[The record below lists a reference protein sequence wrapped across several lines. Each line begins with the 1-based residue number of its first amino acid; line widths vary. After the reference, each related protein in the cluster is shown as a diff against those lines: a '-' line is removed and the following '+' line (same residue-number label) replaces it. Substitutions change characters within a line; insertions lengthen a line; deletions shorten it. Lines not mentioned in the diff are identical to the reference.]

1 MKTVLVVAY
10 HFPPGGGPGVQRV
23 LKHVTYLRDAG
34 WRPIVMTV
42 ENGDFPARDESL
54 LAKIPSDV
62 TVVRVPILEPY
73 SLYRSFMGAKG
84 AAIDVNVNKS
94 SDQRSGWKE
103 RLAEFIRAT
112 LFIPDAR
119 VGWLLTAVKRGV
131 ELCTQYNIDVIYSSA
146 PPYTCALIA
155 RSIKRKTKLPWV
167 AGFRDPWT
175 DFLTTP
181 DRWFLPAAIDHALER
196 SVFNE
201 ADAIECAWTGI
212 ADDAFRKYPHLDRS
226 KFYHVPNGFD
236 SADFPQVQYSRNE
249 RFTITYTGSMYGRR
263 TPRAFLDALARLN
276 DKGLVLPQDVHLR
289 FVGRFGDEIHAMM
302 DSSPFAP
309 CIEKI
314 SYVPHEQ
321 SVGYLMRSEA
331 SLLIVD
337 DTKESA
343 EIVPG
348 KVYEYLGVGRP
359 VIALAPRGSAIA
371 RLLDETQAG
380 RSAPLED
387 IEAIAEII
395 STFIE
400 RWKSGLDCTTPL
412 HDVIAKYERKESA
425 KELGRILTKVT
436 S

>member
-119 VGWLLTAVKRGV
+119 VGWLLTAVKKGV
-131 ELCTQYNIDVIYSSA
+131 ELCRDHNIDAIYSSA

-155 RSIKRKTKLPWV
+155 RSIKRTTKLPWV

-181 DRWFLPAAIDHALER
+181 DRWFLPAAIDRSLER

-201 ADAIECAWTGI
+201 ADAVECAWTGI

-236 SADFPQVQYSRNE
+236 SADFPQVRYSRNP

-276 DKGLVLPQDVHLR
+276 DKGLVMPQDVHLR

-309 CIEKI
+309 SIEKI
-314 SYVPHEQ
+314 SYVPHEE

-387 IEAIAEII
+387 IDGIADII
-395 STFIE
+395 ATFIQ
-400 RWKSGLDCTTPL
+400 RWKSGQDCTSPL

>member
-1 MKTVLVVAY
+1 
-10 HFPPGGGPGVQRV
+10 
-23 LKHVTYLRDAG
+23 
-34 WRPIVMTV
+34 
-42 ENGDFPARDESL
+42 
-54 LAKIPSDV
+54 
-62 TVVRVPILEPY
+62 
-73 SLYRSFMGAKG
+73 YRSFMGAKG

-131 ELCTQYNIDVIYSSA
+131 ELCTQYNIDAIYSSA